1 MVQLKIL
8 TGRQAGLACAP
19 QQFPCIVGRS
29 ASAEVRV
36 DEDGVWDRH
45 LEITSDFPEG
55 FILKTLPNCLA
66 SINGQRFERA
76 VLRNGDIIEVGL
88 FRMQFSLKETQQ
100 KSLRTREVLTWLSL
114 GILSFGQIGLVYWLS
129 H

>member
-19 QQFPCIVGRS
+19 EQLPCVIGRS

-45 LEITSDFPEG
+45 LEISLDFPEG

-76 VLRNGDIIEVGL
+76 ILRNGDIIEVGL
-88 FRMQFSLKETQQ
+88 LRIQFSLKETQQ
-100 KSLRTREVLTWLSL
+100 ESLRTREVLTWLSF
-114 GILSFGQIGLVYWLS
+114 GILSLAQIGLIYWLS
-129 H
+129 R

>member
-1 MVQLKIL
+1 M
-8 TGRQAGLACAP
+8 
-19 QQFPCIVGRS
+19 
-29 ASAEVRV
+29 
-36 DEDGVWDRH
+36 
-45 LEITSDFPEG
+45 EITSDFPEG

-66 SINGQRFERA
+66 SINGQTFERA